1 MSNYSNYYKK
11 QVIRQTCCINGNN
24 GTDGQQGPPG
34 PPGPGGE
41 RGYYG
46 VFYDQTLQ
54 DLSGGQGTIQF
65 NSTRESLG
73 ISIEENVDSGKKS
86 VIKFS
91 AKGTYNLI
99 LTLEVE
105 KPATCEK
112 ANISVWL
119 VKGTNTLIPV
129 SNKYFIMKDE
139 TKASFVWNY
148 MITVCKDDEFQIKW
162 SSSLAGVTLTPTT
175 INNQPVVPSSFL
187 TVQQV
192 MYLQTCTDMLCPD
205 EDACSY
211 YATIIGPTG
220 DTQTGQEFTPSHEDS
235 NWIDYDISWN
245 TNTNTTSFIFFNL
258 PSGLYRIT
266 TGYYDTAIKLF
277 ENDVEIYN
285 GKSINVIK
293 KFITQTSTKIEIK
306 LEGQP
311 FELKKDNTSITIE
324 KIG

>member
-11 QVIRQTCCINGNN
+11 QVIRQTCCINGTN

-34 PPGPGGE
+34 PPGPGGD

-54 DLSGGQGTIQF
+54 DLSGGQGTVEF
-65 NSTRESLG
+65 NNVREYLG
-73 ISIEENVDSGKKS
+73 ITIEENVDTGKKS

-112 ANISVWL
+112 ANVNVWL
-119 VKGTNTLIPV
+119 VKGTNTAITA
-129 SNKYFIMKDE
+129 SNRLFIMKDE
-139 TKASFVWNY
+139 VRASFVWNY
-148 MITVCKDDEFQIKW
+148 MITVCKDDEFQINW
-162 SSSLAGVTLTPTT
+162 SSSLAGVTLTPIGGT
-175 INNQPVVPSSFL
+175 PLVPSSFL
-187 TVQQV
+187 TVQQA

-205 EDACSY
+205 EEACSH
-211 YATIIGPTG
+211 YATIIGPTENTPIG
-220 DTQTGQEFTPSHEDS
+220 NEFTASYEDS
-235 NWIDYDISWN
+235 NGIDYDISWN
-245 TNTNTTSFIFFNL
+245 TNTSTSFIFSNL

-266 TGYYDTAIKLF
+266 TGHYDTAIKLF

-293 KFITQTSTKIEIK
+293 KFITPTPTKVEVK
-306 LEGQP
+306 LEGV
-311 FELKKDNTSITIE
+311 FDLTKNNTSITIE